1 MRNRLTER
9 YDVDAIRFTREAPH
23 NALSRDLLGAVDSI
37 RSGGSVFHILRDTP
51 EDSGDELLVLIDGE
65 IIVHFELPRLSF
77 KRTRVVG
84 GPPVDIQIESLEE
97 FRKRIG
103 QGRFRLLL
111 DRAVDDAHLHRA

>member
-1 MRNRLTER
+1 MRKRLTER
-9 YDVDAIRFTREAPH
+9 YNVDAIRFTREALH

-37 RSGGSVFHILRDTP
+37 CSGGSVFHILRDTP
-51 EDSGDELLVLIDGE
+51 EDSGDELSVLIDGE
-65 IIVHFELPRLSF
+65 TIVHFELPRLSF